1 VANQVKKVFFDTKGA
16 LDRMLKPYERTM
28 NSLEREKEHS
38 PQKKLQIRFRE
49 LRKEAR
55 TLRDQQR

>member
-1 VANQVKKVFFDTKGA
+1 MANQVKKEFFDTKGA
-16 LDRMLKPYERTM
+16 LDRMLKPFERTM
-28 NSLEREKEHS
+28 NSLERDKEHS

-55 TLRDQQR
+55 TIREQ